1 MLLTLADLAS
11 REPWS
16 TKIRDSSARAKRVII
31 LGEEKKEIQFSKYI
45 ELFKNQK
52 KIKICR
58 IILLKLMSFS
68 LSTNLLERIK
78 KKRLRNLYLMEQN
91 KGLCLSAR
99 KEDCLENL
107 ELWQSYDREY
117 TRKTERLLNEKIK
130 EHQSTRN
137 FITGE

>member
-11 REPWS
+11 LEPWS

-130 EHQSTRN
+130 EHRSTRN